1 MTENAATES
10 VYNGREPEGATTA
23 GSHRLEPVLNPPS
36 RRDNSRGATS
46 WGRGQ
51 GCENTTCA

>member
-23 GSHRLEPVLNPPS
+23 GSHRLEAALKQPS
-36 RRDNSRGATS
+36 RRDNFEGERPQQGA
-46 WGRGQ
+46 GA
-51 GCENTTCA
+51 CV